1 MKCKQNQYC
10 FPSVLIQKRSKSI
23 DIKWLLMTR
32 EKCIGQQGAMVVI
45 KGVKLNPIE
54 QGNLCLTL
62 FFLII
67 LSIVLILFMHI
78 NRHLP
83 ASRVYFRLRVGC
95 SGGSNRRC
103 GSHFL
108 RNCRDFPSAPYTAML
123 VNWCSAIWRVFRWP
137 V

>member
-1 MKCKQNQYC
+1 MNCKQKPILFSLCINTEG
-10 FPSVLIQKRSKSI
+10 SKSI

-83 ASRVYFRLRVGC
+83 RELRL
-95 SGGSNRRC
+95 
-103 GSHFL
+103 F
-108 RNCRDFPSAPYTAML
+108 
-123 VNWCSAIWRVFRWP
+123 
-137 V
+137 